1 MATLTGPVNSACI
14 AIVEEHIRLENEHN
28 LEGVLLT
35 FGDSARYDDEPWDK
49 HYQGRNG
56 VRAFYE
62 QLMKALPDLEIDVQ
76 HRHVTEDT
84 ILVEVLIRGTHL
96 GAWRGLPATGRTV
109 EFPLCGVYTFD
120 ADDKLAGEKIYY
132 DRGTVLRELGVFYEP
147 QTVLG
152 QISIVATHP
161 FTFARAFA
169 RKLLHR

>member
-1 MATLTGPVNSACI
+1 MNSARI
-14 AIVEEHIRLENEHN
+14 AIVEEHIRLENDHN

-169 RKLLHR
+169 RKLLRR